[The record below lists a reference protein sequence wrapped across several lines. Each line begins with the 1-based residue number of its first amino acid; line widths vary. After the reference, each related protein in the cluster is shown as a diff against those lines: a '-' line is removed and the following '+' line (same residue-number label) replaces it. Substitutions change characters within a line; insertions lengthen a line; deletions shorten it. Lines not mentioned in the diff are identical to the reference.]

1 MNWEL
6 KRRNKAAT
14 RRARKLQSRQTRSK
28 GVGSSQT
35 SKAAQEGWSIKASR
49 HQGKKQAY
57 RGREGSQI
65 LIFNVS
71 VDHSNKSR
79 FYSKWIGNQEGF

>member
-35 SKAAQEGWSIKASR
+35 SKAAQEGWTIKAPR
-49 HQGKKQAY
+49 QKAGLQ
-57 RGREGSQI
+57 R
-65 LIFNVS
+65 
-71 VDHSNKSR
+71 
-79 FYSKWIGNQEGF
+79 